1 MLTEPSADASAT
13 ALAKRLYSVPEA
25 AAALGVSRSTLYSM
39 QRAGLIRF
47 GKILTRTVVGVDEV
61 DRVAANATALD
72 RGAA

>member
-13 ALAKRLYSVPEA
+13 ALRNVYSVPEA
-25 AAALGVSRSTLYSM
+25 AAALGVSRSTLYNM